1 MPELFNIR
9 LDDEDRALLDACATK
24 DKLSRSDVIRRALR
38 AYAKTIGAKP
48 TEAKKPGRPKRKR

>member
-9 LDDEDRALLDACATK
+9 LDDEDRALLDACAAK

-38 AYAKTIGAKP
+38 AYAETIGAKP
-48 TEAKKPGRPKRKR
+48 EAKPRGRPKKKR